1 MIASPSDYAFSST
14 QTLPDLYT
22 ELHAELHRIARSFL
36 RNERSGHTLQP
47 SALINEAYLRMIET
61 RTMPAVDRGHFLRL
75 SARAMRQVLIDY
87 SRSHRAQKR
96 DKALFVPEI
105 ESNRT
110 RPLSP
115 EEYLAIDSALQ
126 KLELMDPRQSEIV
139 ELRFFGG
146 LSVIETAE
154 ALGISEK
161 TVKREWSMARA
172 WLLGE
177 LESL

>member
-1 MIASPSDYAFSST
+1 MTVAPSPCTFAST

-36 RNERSGHTLQP
+36 RNERTGHTLQP
-47 SALINEAYLRMIET
+47 SALINEAYLRMVET
-61 RTMPAVDRGHFLRL
+61 RTQPAVDRSHFLRL
-75 SARAMRQVLIDY
+75 AARAMRQVLIDY

-96 DKALFVPEI
+96 DKSLFIPEI
-105 ESNRT
+105 DNTSS
-110 RPLSP
+110 RPLAS
-115 EEYLAIDSALQ
+115 EEYLAIDAALL
-126 KLELMDPRQSEIV
+126 KLEIMDPRQSEIV

-146 LSVIETAE
+146 LSVAETAG

-177 LESL
+177 LENL